1 MSYNNEKKP
10 RSEVSIQFE
19 EIYKAH
25 HDPEERAK
33 KRILNNRKK
42 RAEYIK
48 RDLGIQ

>member
-33 KRILNNRKK
+33 KRILRHREK
-42 RAEYIK
+42 RALEIRK
-48 RDLGIQ
+48 DLGIQ